1 MPKIDSLSQRN
12 LDSIGQ
18 GNYNSSIART
28 RGIYPAIVVPYGV
41 NDNSEQNRI
50 RARIVSI
57 QDDGKIQGKSNSA
70 NEENYN
76 NYAGK
81 DNGIKDGD
89 LVLCIPFLPQFFYVK
104 PQVGEMVYVIIEN
117 PADASSLRY
126 WIGPIITSK
135 LKLAFQGYEDAF
147 KIFNKT
153 SFISNSKTSNNF
165 NLSFLLPE
173 DSDVA
178 IQGRNDAD
186 LILKKREALLI
197 AGKFSDIQ
205 NLKINTE
212 SPSYLKLK
220 QINNVAQSQSEKGQI
235 VVVLQKITA
244 NISQNQNNY
253 FVGNVVV
260 KDAITNFELINDS
273 NSYLEKKDVL
283 DWTTQKI
290 KDVKGK
296 YPNWEFNSSS
306 EEFKN
311 FPSRFDETIST
322 SQLNPLDNLLKYSE
336 ALLTSTNINLYS
348 PRGKFRGDDLKS
360 FEINKDLKT
369 FGTFSDSLH
378 PAIFGDESIKLLDLI
393 IRLLL
398 NHIHTPQMP
407 LLETELTNELKK
419 YTVDGKLQD
428 LISNHIRIN

>member
-18 GNYNSSIART
+18 GNYNSSVART
-28 RGIYPAIVVPYGV
+28 RGVYPAVVVPYGV

-57 QDDGKIQGKSNSA
+57 QDDGKIQGKTNST

-76 NYAGK
+76 SYAGK
-81 DNGIKDGD
+81 DSGIKDGD
-89 LVLCIPFLPQFFYVK
+89 LVLCIPLLPQFFYVK
-104 PQVGEMVYVIIEN
+104 PQVGEMVYVIVEN
-117 PADASSLRY
+117 PADASSVRY

-135 LKLAFQGYEDAF
+135 LKLGFQSYEDAF

-153 SFISNSKTSNNF
+153 TFISNEKTNNNF
-165 NLSFLLPE
+165 NVSSLLPE

-197 AGKFSDIQ
+197 AGKFLDIQ
-205 NLKINTE
+205 NFKINVE

-220 QINNVAQSQSEKGQI
+220 QINNVTQSQSEKGQI
-235 VVVLQKITA
+235 VVVLQKIIA
-244 NISQNQNNY
+244 EVYKNQNNY

-260 KDAITNFELINDS
+260 KDAATDFELINDS
-273 NSYLEKKDVL
+273 NSYLEKKDTL
-283 DWTTQKI
+283 DWTVQKI
-290 KDVKGK
+290 KDVKEK
-296 YPNWEFNSSS
+296 YPNWEFNSNS

-311 FPSRFDETIST
+311 FPSRFDKTTST
-322 SQLNPLDNLLKYSE
+322 SQSNAENILQRYSE
-336 ALLTSTNINLYS
+336 AVLTSTNINIYS
-348 PRGKFRGDDLKS
+348 PRGKFRGNDLKS
-360 FEINKDLKT
+360 FEVNDDLKS

-378 PAIFGDESIKLLDLI
+378 PAVFGDESIKLLDLV
-393 IRLLL
+393 IRILL

-407 LLETELTNELKK
+407 LLETELSNELKR